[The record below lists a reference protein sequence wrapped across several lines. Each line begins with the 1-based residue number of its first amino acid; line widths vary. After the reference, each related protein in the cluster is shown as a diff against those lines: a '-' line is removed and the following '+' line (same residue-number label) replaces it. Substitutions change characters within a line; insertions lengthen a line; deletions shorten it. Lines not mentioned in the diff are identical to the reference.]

1 MESSTSLMGP
11 LRTSRLLCGPTSV
24 PLCFAHGSIYHCVRL
39 ITGFAV
45 RNIFFLSFSR
55 YVCIFPIY
63 PRRLLLFRW
72 FALAVTYI
80 LLFQIG
86 EHYSQALYRSYE
98 FTSYNPTPHIPIK
111 TCGPE
116 YDLRVRHLVAFA
128 VLFFLIVP
136 DPLHHTTATQLYTID
151 TEYTPH
157 THRDVVVPI
166 TILSV

>member
-55 YVCIFPIY
+55 YVCIFSIY
-63 PRRLLLFRW
+63 PRHLLLFRW

-98 FTSYNPTPHIPIK
+98 FASYNPTPHIPIK

-116 YDLRVRHLVAFA
+116 HDLRVRHLVVFA
-128 VLFFLIVP
+128 VLFFGISTL
-136 DPLHHTTATQLYTID
+136 
-151 TEYTPH
+151 
-157 THRDVVVPI
+157 
-166 TILSV
+166 